1 MTALAL
7 LRDGSGTGEG
17 CRGSAGC
24 LVRAVL
30 LFLEG
35 LPNSKAEEGGLFK
48 SCTPPA
54 ISVQSYAGIKAA
66 WACFL

>member
-1 MTALAL
+1 MP
-7 LRDGSGTGEG
+7 
-17 CRGSAGC
+17 GSAGC
-24 LVRAVL
+24 SVCAVL

-35 LPNSKAEEGGLFK
+35 LPNSEAEEGGLCK

-54 ISVQSYAGIKAA
+54 ISVQFYAGIKAV